1 MALQRGKKI
10 FSNPKKNYC
19 TQSQEKTTAQNKK
32 KLSFS
37 IQEIFI
43 RTNQNQSK
51 SKVLFLLIFLLNIAF
66 KPIKREK
73 SQFPSQ
79 DYNQNGENPLKE
91 ESILHQSSIS
101 SSSSSV
107 FLFNFILVFTFIFID
122 YFIYILIILLFFY
135 TFMGGMVW
143 IYGGNTQRPMVCHE
157 FNPVNH

>member
-19 TQSQEKTTAQNKK
+19 TQSQENTTAQNKK

-37 IQEIFI
+37 IQKIFI

-73 SQFPSQ
+73 SQFLSQ
-79 DYNQNGENPLKE
+79 NYNQNGENPLKE
-91 ESILHQSSIS
+91 KSILHQSSIFSFS
-101 SSSSSV
+101 SSIS
-107 FLFNFILVFTFIFID
+107 LFNFILVLFLFFWL
-122 YFIYILIILLFFY
+122 FLYILIFLFSFLY
-135 TFMGGMVW
+135 IFMREMMW
-143 IYGGNTQRPMVCHE
+143 IHGANTQRPMVCHG
-157 FNPVNH
+157 FNPANH